1 VNARTQAYLLLLFG
15 GALIRLA
22 AGDALLR
29 YVRPVARPWVLLAGA
44 GLVVI
49 ATAQLIQQRRT
60 DRRAPGSVRT
70 GWLLLAPV
78 VAIVVIAPPALGT
91 FSAAH
96 AASGMVDASTQ
107 KQFPPLTGP
116 SPHSLGLLDFT
127 TRVLW
132 DSGRTVAGQ
141 DVQLTGFV
149 LSERSDG
156 FVLARL
162 VITCCA
168 ADARPVEI
176 FVTSHV
182 RPPKGQWVNLIGR
195 YQGTDPDQPLFPR
208 VAATDVQPT
217 AQPANPYD

>member
-1 VNARTQAYLLLLFG
+1 MNTRTQAYLLLLFG

-29 YVRPVARPWVLLAGA
+29 YVRPVARPWVLLAGT
-44 GLVVI
+44 GLLVI
-49 ATAQLIQQRRT
+49 AIAQLIQQRRT
-60 DRRAPGSVRT
+60 DSRLPGSVRS

-78 VAIVVIAPPALGT
+78 VAIVVIAPPALGS
-91 FSAAH
+91 FSAEH
-96 AASGMVDASTQ
+96 AAVGVVDTSTQ
-107 KQFPPLTGP
+107 KEFPPLTGP
-116 SPHSLGLLDFT
+116 APHRLSLLDFT

-141 DVQLTGFV
+141 DVQLTGFI
-149 LSERSDG
+149 LSERPDG

-176 FVTSHV
+176 FVTSPT
-182 RPPKGQWVNLIGR
+182 RPAKGGWVSVVGR
-195 YQGTDPDQPLFPR
+195 YQGTDPSQPLFPR
-208 VAATDVQPT
+208 MAATEVQPAT
-217 AQPANPYD
+217 EPANPYD

>member
-15 GALIRLA
+15 GALIRLG
-22 AGDALLR
+22 AGEALLR

-44 GLVVI
+44 GLVVL
-49 ATAQLIQQRRT
+49 AVAQLIQQRQT
-60 DRRAPGSVRT
+60 GSRAPGSVRT

-96 AASGMVDASTQ
+96 ATSRVVDASTQ

-116 SPHSLGLLDFT
+116 SPHPLSLLDFT

-132 DSGRTVAGQ
+132 DSGRTVAGH
-141 DVQLTGFV
+141 DVRLTGFV
-149 LSERSDG
+149 LSQRPDG

-176 FVTSHV
+176 FVISQAH
-182 RPPKGQWVNLIGR
+182 PAKGQWVNLVGR
-195 YQGTDPDQPLFPR
+195 YRGTDPDQPLFPR